1 MGVGLLALLDDVATM
16 AKVAAASLDDVAA
29 QATKA
34 GTKAAAVVVDDAAV
48 TPSYVVGFAADRELP
63 IIWKIAK
70 ASLRNKVL
78 ILMPIA
84 IALGYFLPFV
94 ITPILMLGGAY
105 LCYEGA
111 EKIYEKIVP
120 HQPSTQDKFVSEEF
134 KSPEVLEQLTVSGA
148 VRTDLIL
155 SAEIMAITLETVQ
168 LSSLKTQITVLV
180 LIAFFLTVIVYG
192 VVALIVKMDDVGLLL
207 SRQKMKSPF
216 GQKTSVAL
224 GRGLVLG
231 MPIILKV
238 LTIVGTIAMT
248 WVGGSI
254 VIHGLHV
261 LGWHLPEE
269 LIHSAAEW
277 VVVDI
282 PAALSGVL
290 KWLAQTTLYS
300 IFGVML
306 GLMVLLHKKVIGLV
320 LEKGQ

>member
-34 GTKAAAVVVDDAAV
+34 GAKAAAVVVDDAAV

-120 HQPSTQDKFVSEEF
+120 HQPSAQDKFVSEEF

-216 GQKTSVAL
+216 GQKASVAL

-238 LTIVGTIAMT
+238 LTVVGTIAMT

-269 LIHSAAEW
+269 LIHYVAEW
-277 VVVDI
+277 VVIDI
-282 PAALSGVL
+282 PIALSGVV
-290 KWLAQTTLYS
+290 KWLVQTTLYS
-300 IFGVML
+300 IFGVIL
-306 GLMVLLHKKVIGLV
+306 GLMVLLHKKVIGLL
-320 LEKGQ
+320 LEKSH